1 MTRQKWIHVDEPRAV
16 GDRLRTARE
25 RSGLSQRQLAF
36 PGCSAA
42 YISRVEHGERV
53 PSLQLMRELGRRL
66 GVSAD
71 WLAIGQEIDSGV
83 DSLVDAELALRL
95 DDHEAAEHLFTE
107 ALESGDRVLRAR
119 ALGGLGELAFR
130 NGELKS
136 AVESLE
142 NAREL
147 LGDSAIEHPAIV
159 ESLGKAYAI
168 RGELELAIGVFE
180 WAAERARARDSFSEA
195 RYRLLLANAL
205 LDAGNFGRAE
215 ELLGGVVAQSGDG
228 ADPIFLARLYWSQS
242 RLHSVRGEQDL
253 AARYA
258 RRALAAVEL
267 TEHAQ
272 YAARAHH
279 LLAYIEL
286 ERGNA
291 EEALELLEQG
301 LPLIKQAGDRFLE
314 ALFGL
319 EQARA
324 LLKLGRSDEARE
336 KATEVSG
343 VLTATSRIDA
353 VRCYALLAD
362 LFAETGERGR
372 AIELYELAA
381 ESLHG
386 AQTPLLCDVHTRWA
400 ELLEEE
406 GRRDEALD
414 VLKRA
419 LQFRKGVSSSAV

>member
-1 MTRQKWIHVDEPRAV
+1 MTRQKWIHVDSPAAV

-25 RSGLSQRQLAF
+25 RAGLSQRQLAF
-36 PGCSAA
+36 DGCSAA

-71 WLAIGQEIDSGV
+71 WLATGEELECPV
-83 DSLVDAELALRL
+83 DSLVEAELALRL

-107 ALESGDRVLRAR
+107 ALGSDDRAVRGR

-130 NGELKS
+130 RGDLQD
-136 AVESLE
+136 AVRQLE
-142 NAREL
+142 EAREL
-147 LGDSAIEHPAIV
+147 LGDAAVAQPAIV

-168 RGELELAIGVFE
+168 RGELELSIGVFE
-180 WAAERARARDSFSEA
+180 WAADRATADELAQA

-205 LDAGNFGRAE
+205 LDSGNFGRAE
-215 ELLGGVVAQSGDG
+215 ELLGGVVARMSES

-291 EEALELLEQG
+291 EEALDLLERG
-301 LPLIKQAGDRFLE
+301 LPLIHQSGDRFLE
-314 ALFGL
+314 GLFGL

-324 LLKLGRSDEARE
+324 LLKLGRTEEAHE
-336 KATEVSG
+336 KATEASG

-362 LFAETGERGR
+362 LFAETGERER

-381 ESLHG
+381 GSLG
-386 AQTPLLCDVHTRWA
+386 DAQTPLLFDVHARWA
-400 ELLEEE
+400 ELLEQE
-406 GRRDEALD
+406 GRQDEALD

-419 LQFRKGVSSSAV
+419 VQYRTGATRGAR